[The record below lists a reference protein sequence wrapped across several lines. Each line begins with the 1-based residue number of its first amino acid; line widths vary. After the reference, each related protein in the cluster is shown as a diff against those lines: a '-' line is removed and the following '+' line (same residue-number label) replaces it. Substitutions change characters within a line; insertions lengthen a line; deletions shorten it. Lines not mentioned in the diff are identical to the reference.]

1 MTGAVMQL
9 ALVGAADV
17 IMTGSPEISFFKSL
31 TRRYTHY
38 AAESV
43 QMAFQGTADFGRSV
57 SAPITRSGDLV
68 SKCYLQITLPDLN
81 NFHASVNVAL
91 AAPTSTVPAIISAR
105 FTSSTTALVTITPPT
120 SSSGSHRYRVTLSRN
135 NEDGEDEF
143 FSALSSTTILI
154 TALDKTKSYSVVV
167 NRQLMSGT
175 SVSSNDSNSASMD
188 IICLK
193 WCNSIGHAIMR
204 SVECQLGGARIDRHV
219 SEFFDI
225 MSELNLPEE
234 KRAGYEQMVGK
245 YANYDLYD
253 NSFSQ
258 RTLFVPLIFFFNKAP
273 SLSIPL
279 VALAFHELKLNFEF
293 RDWTELIK
301 SNIPIS
307 TLVDTRGSTP
317 SMECKLYSEM
327 YLLDTEERLRFSS
340 MPQEMIIEVCQFL
353 GDHPIIVDTEEPNLS
368 RKISLNFSHPVK
380 ELIFVYNHSSS
391 YNANVTAPYYAVE
404 GNDYFNCD
412 MPSPYASEE
421 PIITAKLQING
432 SDRIEERP
440 SQYFRLVQPFQHHTR
455 IPNKKVYVYSLSL
468 NADDIQPSGSLNWS
482 RVDQAHLVLT
492 LNPNMINTRGRVR
505 VFAISYNLL
514 RIASGLGGL
523 AFAGG

>member
-17 IMTGSPEISFFKSL
+17 VLTGSPEISFFKSL

-68 SKCYLQITLPDLN
+68 SKCYLQITLPDLK
-81 NFHASVNVAL
+81 NFHASVNVAQES
-91 AAPTSTVPAIISAR
+91 PTSTVPAIISAR
-105 FTSSTTALVTITPPT
+105 FTSSTTATVTITPPT
-120 SSSGSHRYRVTLSRN
+120 SSGGSHRYKVTLSRN
-135 NEDGEDEF
+135 NEEGENSF
-143 FSALSSTTILI
+143 YSSSTSILI
-154 TALDKTKSYSVVV
+154 TALDKAKSYSVVV
-167 NRQLMSGT
+167 KRQIMNGT
-175 SVSSNDSNSASMD
+175 SVNSEGSNSSSMD

-193 WCNSIGHAIMR
+193 WCNSVGHAIIR
-204 SVECQLGGARIDRHV
+204 SVECQLGGSRLDRHV

-225 MSELNLPEE
+225 MSELNMPEE
-234 KRAGYEQMVGK
+234 KKRGFEQMVGK
-245 YANYDLYD
+245 FPEYDLYD

-301 SNIPIS
+301 SNVPIT
-307 TLVDTRGSTP
+307 TLADTRGSTP
-317 SMECKLYSEM
+317 SMDCTLYSEM

-340 MPQEMIIEVCQFL
+340 MPQEMVIEVCQFL
-353 GDHPIIVDTEEPNLS
+353 GDHPIIVDNEEPNLT
-368 RKISLNFSHPVK
+368 RKIALNFSHPVK
-380 ELIFVYNHSSS
+380 ELIFVYNHAST
-391 YNANVTAPYYAVE
+391 YNANVTAPYYAVN
-404 GNDYFNCD
+404 GNNYFNCD
-412 MPSPYASEE
+412 MPSPYKDEE
-421 PIITAKLQING
+421 PIMTAKLQVNG
-432 SDRIEERP
+432 SDRNSERP
-440 SQYFRLVQPFQHHTR
+440 SQYYRLVQPFQHHLR
-455 IPNKKVYVYSLSL
+455 IPDKRVYVYSLSL

-492 LNPNMINTRGRVR
+492 LNPNMINSRGRVR

>member
-81 NFHASVNVAL
+81 NFHASVNIAL

-120 SSSGSHRYRVTLSRN
+120 SSSGSHRYRATLSQN
-135 NEDGEDEF
+135 NEDGVDDF

-234 KRAGYEQMVGK
+234 KRAGFEQMVGK

-301 SNIPIS
+301 SNVPIS

-391 YNANVTAPYYAVE
+391 YNANVQAPNYAVE

-412 MPSPYASEE
+412 MPSPYTSEE

-440 SQYFRLVQPFQHHTR
+440 SQYYRLVQPFQHHAR

-482 RVDQAHLVLT
+482 RVDQAHLVLK